1 MARKLGGHGGM
12 DYVMNYRLMDCL
24 KRGLVPD
31 INVYDAAA
39 WSAPTPLSEASVVQN
54 GASQKFPD
62 FTRGEWNPQSV
73 SPGFAVQ
80 P

>member
-1 MARKLGGHGGM
+1 MGGHGGM
-12 DYVMNYRLMDCL
+12 DYVMNFRLMDCV

-39 WSAPTPLSEASVVQN
+39 WSAPTPLSEASVAQN
-54 GASQKFPD
+54 GAPQKFPD
-62 FTRGEWNPQSV
+62 FTRGKWEANPA

-80 P
+80 T

>member
-1 MARKLGGHGGM
+1 MARKTGGHGGM

-39 WSAPTPLSEASVVQN
+39 WSAPTPLSEASVAQN
-54 GASQKFPD
+54 GAPQKFPD
-62 FTRGEWNPQSV
+62 FTRGKWNMHSD

-80 P
+80 T